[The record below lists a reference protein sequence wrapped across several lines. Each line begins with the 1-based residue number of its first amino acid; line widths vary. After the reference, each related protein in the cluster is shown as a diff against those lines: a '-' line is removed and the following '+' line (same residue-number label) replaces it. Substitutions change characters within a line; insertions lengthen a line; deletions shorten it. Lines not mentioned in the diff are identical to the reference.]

1 MIGTDSQPEPPAP
14 VPKPV
19 VVAPPIPASA
29 QMVPA
34 PLPPVAP
41 MIGGMSADSLNFLSN
56 NWKLTIIF
64 LSRCSHV
71 QGRSAKLDTIVVSQ
85 QI

>member
-19 VVAPPIPASA
+19 VVAPP
-29 QMVPA
+29 VPT
-34 PLPPVAP
+34 PVPPVAP
-41 MIGGMSADSLNFLSN
+41 MIGGMSADFLNFLSY

-71 QGRSAKLDTIVVSQ
+71 RSGRDGRSCSFKQT
-85 QI
+85 